1 MSLIIT
7 YNKKDI
13 SIHQALWFLQ
23 NFDFMSF
30 SDKFQTIKL
39 HDIIEASEKQVF
51 NTDIADV
58 DAEDVEGKL
67 DLDDDVG
74 VTADLNNKCNKVNIN
89 TKTVMKYDN

>member
-1 MSLIIT
+1 
-7 YNKKDI
+7 
-13 SIHQALWFLQ
+13 
-23 NFDFMSF
+23 MSF

-67 DLDDDVG
+67 DIDDDVG